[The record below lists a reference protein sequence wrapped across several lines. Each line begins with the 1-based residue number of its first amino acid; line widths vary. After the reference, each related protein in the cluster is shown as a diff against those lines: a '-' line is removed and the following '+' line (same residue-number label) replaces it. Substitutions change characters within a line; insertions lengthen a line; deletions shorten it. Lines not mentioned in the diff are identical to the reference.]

1 MTDIPVEDC
10 KNILSKLI
18 VPQRLM
24 VNDVPRGQIIA
35 STGEKVDGMDAQALR
50 GSIFMWTH
58 QEPYMEIEEAGEVSL
73 YIRTSA
79 GSANFRAVST
89 DIQTNNGVVQ
99 AMGYACDLNKL

>member
-18 VPQRLM
+18 VPKRLM
-24 VNDVPRGQIIA
+24 VKDVPRGQIIA

-50 GSIFMWTH
+50 GAIFIWTH
-58 QEPYMEIEEAGEVSL
+58 QEPYMEIEDAGEVS
-73 YIRTSA
+73 
-79 GSANFRAVST
+79 GSASFRVLST

-99 AMGYACDLNKL
+99 AMGYACDLNKI